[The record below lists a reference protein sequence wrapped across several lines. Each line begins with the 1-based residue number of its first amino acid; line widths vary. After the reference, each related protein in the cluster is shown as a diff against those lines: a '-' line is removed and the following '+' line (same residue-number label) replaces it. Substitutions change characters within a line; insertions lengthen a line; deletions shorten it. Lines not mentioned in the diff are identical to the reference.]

1 MSCAPDKLPLMTELW
16 SQANVLVL
24 ANDSGAFQTNS
35 REHCTNLMDVS
46 ITAESLETKHL
57 TVSV

>member
-24 ANDSGAFQTNS
+24 ANDSGAYQTDN

-46 ITAESLETKHL
+46 ITIESLDTKHP